1 VVLLVVAGAAVP
13 TLPMAYTEWRRAQV
27 SNVEASA
34 LRDLRAIL
42 AAEVAYASVNGG
54 FFDEPRCLANPAK
67 CLKGDRVVEQVFL
80 DSQRAA
86 FEVRNGY
93 AWSFHPGRAA
103 APNLL
108 AAGAISPTSVS
119 SYAILARPKGWP
131 GAVRSF
137 CMDFSGQFC
146 YWLGVDKVV
155 SPDNGRCPAEDCL
168 VMG

>member
-1 VVLLVVAGAAVP
+1 MVLLVVAGAAVP

-27 SNVEASA
+27 GNVEASA

-67 CLKGDRVVEQVFL
+67 CLKGDRVGEQVFL

-86 FEVRNGY
+86 FDVRNGY

-103 APNLL
+103 SPSLV
-108 AAGAISPTSVS
+108 AAGRISPSSVS
-119 SYAILARPKGWP
+119 SYAILARPRGWP
-131 GAVRSF
+131 GAVRVF

-146 YWLGVDKVV
+146 FWLGADKVTA
-155 SPDNGRCPAEDCL
+155 PDRGRCPGDCV
-168 VMG
+168 VMS